1 MILAKTSKKET
12 LLLAYQKVGLDEAFA
27 QAIVDGGNATHIVDT
42 WKAEWRGSHGA
53 EHPAIR
59 AVLEGK
65 ATPAEARSLLG
76 AAELHHDL
84 VEAVASGQ
92 RSMKWAHVVLST
104 NFNGNADAVSALLDG
119 ADPTILSH
127 LLDIPLTDAEAKN
140 IGRKHHG
147 TREVKPIKTRGMKK
161 QALELEC
168 EIANLSTAGSE
179 KTLRANLDLYK
190 RRLKDVLKGF
200 TEGSYPNVRP
210 TVTSLSTRNRRYGYS
225 YRTEHKV
232 KISNEEMWVSQKRW
246 QKLSSTL
253 QSGHP
258 SKSRNIIAMRYLG
271 LKTEKMSDAFFRHY
285 ILTQAQRHGLL
296 SGEEMEQIT
305 ESSDNFQKV

>member
-1 MILAKTSKKET
+1 M
-12 LLLAYQKVGLDEAFA
+12 LAYQKVGLDIAFA

-127 LLDIPLTDAEAKN
+127 LLDIPLTDAEARS

-147 TREVKPIKTRGMKK
+147 SRKVKAITTKGMKK
-161 QALELEC
+161 EALKLEC
-168 EIANLSTAGSE
+168 EIANLSTAGTE
-179 KTLRANLDLYK
+179 KALRANLEHYK
-190 RRLKDVLKGF
+190 HRLKDVLRGF
-200 TEGSYPNVRP
+200 TTGAYPDVQPTIESLQTRQVR
-210 TVTSLSTRNRRYGYS
+210 RGYYS
-225 YRTEHKV
+225 YRTEHEV
-232 KISNEEMWVSQKRW
+232 KISNEKMWVSEKRW
-246 QKLSSTL
+246 KGLRTRL

-258 SKSRNIIAMRYLG
+258 NKSNNTIAMRYLG
-271 LKTEKMSDAFFRHY
+271 LKSESMSEAYFRHY
-285 ILTQAQRHGLL
+285 VLTQAQRHDLL
-296 SGEEMEQIT
+296 SPEEIEQIT
-305 ESSDNFQKV
+305 ESSNNFQKV